1 MQVFENV
8 EEPKKK
14 KHGAKNNPAYSILF
28 IFFCSECLDQLGRL

>member
-1 MQVFENV
+1 MQVFESV

-28 IFFCSECLDQLGRL
+28 IHVNM